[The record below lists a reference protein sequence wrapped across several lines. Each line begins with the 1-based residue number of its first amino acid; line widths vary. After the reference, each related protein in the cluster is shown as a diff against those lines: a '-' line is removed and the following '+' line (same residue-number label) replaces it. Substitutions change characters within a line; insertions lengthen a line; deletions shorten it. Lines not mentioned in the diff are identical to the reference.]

1 MAKRSVLFAAVAL
14 VTLAAA
20 GCGQATA
27 AQSPQ
32 ASPKAVTVGLAYD
45 IGGRGDKSFN
55 DAAAAGLERAKTSLD
70 VQIKELEALQE
81 ENDEARYDRLKLLC
95 DAGYQA
101 VVAVGFVYAGDDPSD
116 GPLARAARDCPN
128 TKFAAVDV
136 DTVRAP
142 NLTNL
147 VFADDQGSFLM
158 GAVAALKSKTGR
170 VGFVGG
176 CDLPLIR
183 RFEVGYRA
191 GVKAVHADTAV
202 DARYLST
209 PAQACSGFINPTA
222 GQAAAARMY
231 GGGADVVYHAAG
243 GSGLGVFKAAK
254 ASGTWALGVDSDQY
268 QLVPAELRDVILT
281 SMIKRVDTAVFEFIK
296 SVSEDKF
303 TAGTVT
309 FGLQTKGVEYATSG
323 GKVDDIK
330 SQLEGLKQQL
340 SEGKI
345 VIPGAAAS

>member
-1 MAKRSVLFAAVAL
+1 M
-14 VTLAAA
+14 TLAAA
-20 GCGQATA
+20 GCGQGADGQSTQA
-27 AQSPQ
+27 AHQ
-32 ASPKAVTVGLAYD
+32 AVTVGLAYD
-45 IGGRGDKSFN
+45 LGGRGDKSFN

-81 ENDEARYDRLKLLC
+81 ENDEARYGRLKLLC

-101 VVAVGFVYAGDDPSD
+101 VIAVGFVYAGSDPAQ
-116 GPLARAARDCPN
+116 GPLARASRDCPN

-136 DTVRAP
+136 DTVHAP

-158 GAVAALKSKTGR
+158 GAAAALKSKSGR

-176 CDLPLIR
+176 CDLPLIK

-191 GVKAVHADTAV
+191 GAKAVRADTAV
-202 DARYLST
+202 DVRYLST
-209 PAQACSGFINPTA
+209 PAQACSGFINPNA

-231 GGGADVVYHAAG
+231 AGGADVVYHAAG

-254 ASGTWALGVDSDQY
+254 ASGKWAVGVDSDQY
-268 QLVPAELRDVILT
+268 QLVAPELRDVILT
-281 SMIKRVDTAVFEFIK
+281 SMIKRVDTAVFEFIR
-296 SVSEDKF
+296 SVGEGRF
-303 TAGTVT
+303 TPGTVT

-345 VIPGAAAS
+345 VIPAAPAG